1 LILIRRRSRKI
12 AANSHP
18 SARTLGWLTFPPR
31 PHQPEFRHRR
41 PRHVAHAG
49 AVFLVPKSSND
60 LPRSSRVQTPAF
72 PHVWGLFLSRSSG
85 LVLRFALRQ
94 DSLGRLGCSSVI
106 RLPQSFACQRSL
118 VEVRPAIPV
127 CILVGSVGLCVQAG
141 LRGASDPWRSSAAIR
156 ILRGSVV
163 VQTSLVPSREYTLQ
177 TVRFRVSD
185 TATMRAKP
193 GRDGQKG
200 HGRRAARLIIDV
212 DHGGPLWPS
221 DKEVCPPC
229 YSPAPKR

>member
-12 AANSHP
+12 AAKSHP

-31 PHQPEFRHRR
+31 P
-41 PRHVAHAG
+41 
-49 AVFLVPKSSND
+49 
-60 LPRSSRVQTPAF
+60 T
-72 PHVWGLFLSRSSG
+72 SRSSDTDG
-85 LVLRFALRQ
+85 LGTSPTPGPFFLCQNLAMICRAPAAFKPQRSLTSGVCSCAARQALFCGSRG
-94 DSLGRLGCSSVI
+94 DRTRCSSVI

-141 LRGASDPWRSSAAIR
+141 LRGASDPWRSSAAMR

-185 TATMRAKP
+185 AATMRAKP
-193 GRDGQKG
+193 RQDGQKG
-200 HGRRAARLIIDV
+200 HVRRAARLIIDV